1 MSAGRE
7 GAGDDGAV
15 GRATA
20 GRPHV
25 SGAVLAGGRSR
36 RLGRDKRFVTV
47 GGESLLTRTV
57 GLLAAVA
64 DDVTVV
70 VADAGERDRILAATA
85 TALTPPRLRTAV
97 DARPDAGPAAGLEA
111 ALAAAVHPWV
121 VVLATDHP
129 RLPLEVV
136 ALLAD
141 AARAA
146 EGRAAVALEGPLG
159 PEPLLAAYRR
169 DTAAA
174 VGRLLDTGTRR
185 MVDVLGALD
194 PVVVPHATWS
204 AADPDAVAL
213 RDVDTPGDLHEDRA
227 KDRG

>member
-1 MSAGRE
+1 MSAER
-7 GAGDDGAV
+7 DGPV
-15 GRATA
+15 GRSVAD
-20 GRPHV
+20 RPPV

-47 GGESLLTRTV
+47 GGEPLLTRTV

-70 VADAGERDRILAATA
+70 VADAGDRDRVLAAA
-85 TALTPPRLRTAV
+85 GRALAPPRLRTAV
-97 DARPDAGPAAGLEA
+97 DARPDAGPIAGLEA

-169 DTAAA
+169 DAAGA
-174 VGRLLDTGTRR
+174 VGRLLDAGTRR
-185 MVDVLGALD
+185 LVDVLGTLD
-194 PVVVPHATWS
+194 PVVVPRATWT
-204 AADPDAVAL
+204 AVDPDAAAL
-213 RDVDTPGDLHEDRA
+213 RDVDTPEDLHEDRA
-227 KDRG
+227 EDRG

>member
-1 MSAGRE
+1 MSA
-7 GAGDDGAV
+7 
-15 GRATA
+15 ATD
-20 GRPHV
+20 RPPV

-47 GGESLLTRTV
+47 GGEPLLTRTV

-70 VADAGERDRILAATA
+70 VADAGDRDRVLAAA
-85 TALTPPRLRTAV
+85 GRALAPPRLRTAV

-129 RLPLEVV
+129 RLPLAVV

-146 EGRAAVALEGPLG
+146 GSRSAVALEGPLG

-169 DTAAA
+169 DAAGA
-174 VGRLLDTGTRR
+174 VGRLLDAGTRR
-185 MVDVLGALD
+185 LVDVLGALE
-194 PVVVPHATWS
+194 PVVVPRSTWT
-204 AADPDAVAL
+204 AVDPDAAAL
-213 RDVDTPGDLHEDRA
+213 HDVDAPGDLPEDLVE
-227 KDRG
+227 DGG